1 VRRAARARPGLCRR
15 PVHLHD
21 LLMHPVSQRA
31 LRKFGLTVG
40 GVFLLLGSVSWWRGH
55 EVAPIFMWTL
65 GTPLV
70 VLGAVAPSLL
80 GPVERGWM
88 AMAEVL
94 GRINTRIILT
104 ALFYLLVTPVGWIR
118 RWREDP
124 LDRRMRDGSPS
135 NWIRRERGPVDPERY
150 RHQF

>member
-1 VRRAARARPGLCRR
+1 MRQPTQ
-15 PVHLHD
+15 P
-21 LLMHPVSQRA
+21 A

-40 GVFLLLGSVSWWRGH
+40 GVFLLLGTVSWWRGH
-55 EVAPIFMWTL
+55 EVAPRVLWTL

-80 GPVERGWM
+80 GPVERAWM

-94 GRINTRIILT
+94 GWINTRLILG
-104 ALFYLLVTPVGWIR
+104 AVYFLIVTPMGLVR
-118 RWREDP
+118 RWRGDP
-124 LDRRMRDGSPS
+124 LDRRMRDGQTS
-135 NWIRRERGPVDPERY
+135 NWVRREPRPVDPARY

>member
-1 VRRAARARPGLCRR
+1 MRQPTQ
-15 PVHLHD
+15 P
-21 LLMHPVSQRA
+21 A

-40 GVFLLLGSVSWWRGH
+40 GVFLLLGTVSWWRGH
-55 EVAPIFMWTL
+55 EVAPRVLWTL

-80 GPVERGWM
+80 GPVERAWM

-94 GRINTRIILT
+94 GGINTRLILG
-104 ALFYLLVTPVGWIR
+104 AVYFLIVTPMGLVR
-118 RWREDP
+118 RWRGDP
-124 LDRRMRDGSPS
+124 LDRRMRDGQTS
-135 NWIRRERGPVDPERY
+135 NWVRREPRPVDPARY